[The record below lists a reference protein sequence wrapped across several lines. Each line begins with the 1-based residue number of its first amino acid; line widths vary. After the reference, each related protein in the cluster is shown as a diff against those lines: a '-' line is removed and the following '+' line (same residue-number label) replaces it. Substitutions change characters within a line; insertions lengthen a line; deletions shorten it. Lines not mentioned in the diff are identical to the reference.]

1 MAVRSPSLD
10 PMLTI
15 HGAGPQHRE
24 SATSVSPAQ
33 MASRWISYSLGKRG
47 DAHDSLQRRLPD
59 MDGPAGRLGQR
70 LWTSS
75 HCVIPLAMTLTL
87 AVIARRLLFVLAKAD
102 RLLVRPA
109 VVVVVTGR
117 SPLNPSAALP
127 GLVNQK

>member
-33 MASRWISYSLGKRG
+33 MASRWISYLFGKK
-47 DAHDSLQRRLPD
+47 RRCARFIAKEVTRH
-59 MDGPAGRLGQR
+59 GRPAGRLGQR